1 MKYLK
6 IYENFMDSRNSGI
19 AADLEA
25 GEIEN
30 DQIYSEMDADN
41 KYPGASSIKS
51 YGVEDSQFGKDE
63 ILARW
68 EKTFADKEPT
78 MQDKYDFYADLRE
91 EGFDGMLI
99 FDTLG
104 DKMDREED
112 EYSFDEVQNENNEVC
127 DPCGDDEEKENQENQ
142 ENQDNEELD
151 EECSSCN
158 CMPCKCK

>member
-30 DQIYSEMDADN
+30 DQIYTDMDADN
-41 KYPGASSIKS
+41 FGT
-51 YGVEDSQFGKDE
+51 EESQFGAEE
-63 ILARW
+63 ILAKW
-68 EKTFADKEPT
+68 EEAFGEKTPT
-78 MQDKYDFYADLRE
+78 TQEKYDFYHDLRQ

-112 EYSFDEVQNENNEVC
+112 EYSFDDDIHESNEACE
-127 DPCGDDEEKENQENQ
+127 PCGDDEDEDKEKED
-142 ENQDNEELD
+142 NQDNEELD

-158 CMPCKCK
+158 CMPCKCN

>member
-30 DQIYSEMDADN
+30 DQIYADMDTDN
-41 KYPGASSIKS
+41 FGT
-51 YGVEDSQFGKDE
+51 EESQFGAEE
-63 ILARW
+63 ILAKW
-68 EKTFADKEPT
+68 EETFGDKTPT
-78 MQDKYDFYADLRE
+78 TQEKYDFYHDLRQ
-91 EGFDGMLI
+91 EGFDGILI

-104 DKMDREED
+104 DKMNREED
-112 EYSFDEVQNENNEVC
+112 EYSFDDDIHESNEVC
-127 DPCGDDEEKENQENQ
+127 DPCGDDEEDKEKE
-142 ENQDNEELD
+142 ENQDDEELD
-151 EECSSCN
+151 EECSGCN

>member
-6 IYENFMDSRNSGI
+6 IYENFMDSMNSGI

-30 DQIYSEMDADN
+30 DQIYADMDVDN
-41 KYPGASSIKS
+41 FGT
-51 YGVEDSQFGKDE
+51 EESQFGSEE
-63 ILARW
+63 ILAKW
-68 EKTFADKEPT
+68 EETFGDKTPT
-78 MQDKYDFYADLRE
+78 TQEKYDFYHDLRQ

-127 DPCGDDEEKENQENQ
+127 DPCGDDEEDKEKE
-142 ENQDNEELD
+142 ENQDDEELD
-151 EECSSCN
+151 EECSG
-158 CMPCKCK
+158 CKCK

>member
-25 GEIEN
+25 GEMKN
-30 DQIYSEMDADN
+30 DQIYADMDDDN
-41 KYPGASSIKS
+41 FGT
-51 YGVEDSQFGKDE
+51 EESQFGAEE
-63 ILARW
+63 ILAKW
-68 EKTFADKEPT
+68 EETFGDKTPT
-78 MQDKYDFYADLRE
+78 TQEKYDFYHDLRQ
-91 EGFDGMLI
+91 EGFDGILI

-112 EYSFDEVQNENNEVC
+112 EYSFDDDIHESNEVC
-127 DPCGDDEEKENQENQ
+127 DPCGDDEEDKEKEENQE
-142 ENQDNEELD
+142 DEELD
-151 EECSSCN
+151 EECSGCN

>member
-30 DQIYSEMDADN
+30 DQIYADMDSEDN
-41 KYPGASSIKS
+41 KYP

-68 EKTFADKEPT
+68 EKTFSDKEPT
-78 MQDKYDFYADLRE
+78 TQDKYEFYADLRE
-91 EGFDGMLI
+91 EGIDGMLI

-112 EYSFDEVQNENNEVC
+112 EYSFDEVQNESNCCEECDCNPCKCNE
-127 DPCGDDEEKENQENQ
+127 DKEENIEENQEN
-142 ENQDNEELD
+142 EMV

>member
-19 AADLEA
+19 VADLEA

-30 DQIYSEMDADN
+30 DQIYADMDADN
-41 KYPGASSIKS
+41 FGT
-51 YGVEDSQFGKDE
+51 EESQFGSEE
-63 ILARW
+63 ILAKW
-68 EKTFADKEPT
+68 EEAFGDKTPT
-78 MQDKYDFYADLRE
+78 TQEKYDFYHDLRQ
-91 EGFDGMLI
+91 EGFDGILI

-112 EYSFDEVQNENNEVC
+112 EYSFDDDIHESNEVC
-127 DPCGDDEEKENQENQ
+127 DPCGDDEEDKEKE
-142 ENQDNEELD
+142 ENQDDEELD

>member
-30 DQIYSEMDADN
+30 DQIYADMDTDN
-41 KYPGASSIKS
+41 FGT
-51 YGVEDSQFGKDE
+51 EESQFGAEE
-63 ILARW
+63 ILAKW
-68 EKTFADKEPT
+68 EETFGDKTPT
-78 MQDKYDFYADLRE
+78 TQDKYDFYADLRE
-91 EGFDGMLI
+91 EGFDGFLI

-112 EYSFDEVQNENNEVC
+112 EYSFDEVQNESNEVC
-127 DPCGDDEEKENQENQ
+127 DPCEDDEEDKEKE
-142 ENQDNEELD
+142 ENQDDEELD
-151 EECSSCN
+151 EECSGCN

>member
-30 DQIYSEMDADN
+30 DQIYADMDADN
-41 KYPGASSIKS
+41 FGT
-51 YGVEDSQFGKDE
+51 EESQFGSEE
-63 ILARW
+63 ILAKW
-68 EKTFADKEPT
+68 EEAFGDKTPT
-78 MQDKYDFYADLRE
+78 TQEKYDFYHDLRQ
-91 EGFDGMLI
+91 EGFDGILI

-112 EYSFDEVQNENNEVC
+112 EYSFDDDIHESNEVC
-127 DPCGDDEEKENQENQ
+127 DPCGDDEEDKEKE
-142 ENQDNEELD
+142 ENQDDEELD

>member
-30 DQIYSEMDADN
+30 DQIYADMDVDN
-41 KYPGASSIKS
+41 FGT
-51 YGVEDSQFGKDE
+51 EESQFGSEE
-63 ILARW
+63 ILAKW
-68 EKTFADKEPT
+68 EETFGDKTPT
-78 MQDKYDFYADLRE
+78 TQEKYDFYHDLRQ
-91 EGFDGMLI
+91 EGFDGILI

-104 DKMDREED
+104 DKMDKEED

-127 DPCGDDEEKENQENQ
+127 DPCGDDEEKENEENE
-142 ENQDNEELD
+142 ENQDNEKLD

>member
-30 DQIYSEMDADN
+30 DQIYSDMDDDN
-41 KYPGASSIKS
+41 FGT
-51 YGVEDSQFGKDE
+51 EESQFGAEE
-63 ILARW
+63 ILAKW
-68 EKTFADKEPT
+68 EETFGDKTPT
-78 MQDKYDFYADLRE
+78 TQEKYDFYHDLRQ
-91 EGFDGMLI
+91 EGFDGILI

-104 DKMDREED
+104 DKMNREED
-112 EYSFDEVQNENNEVC
+112 EYSFDDDIHESNEVC
-127 DPCGDDEEKENQENQ
+127 DPCGDDEEDKEKE
-142 ENQDNEELD
+142 ENQDDEELD
-151 EECSSCN
+151 EECSGCN

>member
-30 DQIYSEMDADN
+30 DQIYADMDTDN
-41 KYPGASSIKS
+41 FGT
-51 YGVEDSQFGKDE
+51 EESQFGAEE
-63 ILARW
+63 ILAKW
-68 EKTFADKEPT
+68 EETFGDKTPT
-78 MQDKYDFYADLRE
+78 TQEKYDFYHDLRQ
-91 EGFDGMLI
+91 EGFDGILI

-112 EYSFDEVQNENNEVC
+112 EYSFDEVQNESNEVC
-127 DPCGDDEEKENQENQ
+127 DPCEDDEEDKEKE
-142 ENQDNEELD
+142 ENQDDEELD
-151 EECSSCN
+151 EECSGCN

>member
-30 DQIYSEMDADN
+30 DQIYADMDSEDN
-41 KYPGASSIKS
+41 KYP

-68 EKTFADKEPT
+68 EKTFSDKEPT
-78 MQDKYDFYADLRE
+78 TQDKYEFYADLRE

-112 EYSFDEVQNENNEVC
+112 EYSFDDDIHESNEVC
-127 DPCGDDEEKENQENQ
+127 DPCGDDEEDKEKE
-142 ENQDNEELD
+142 ENQDDEELD
-151 EECSSCN
+151 
-158 CMPCKCK
+158 